1 MRILKL
7 LVENINSLY
16 GTRTIDFEDPKY
28 TENGLFVLTG
38 PTGAGK
44 TTILDAICLALYG
57 QTPRVANIS
66 KNQNDI
72 MSRGAKTCRA
82 ELLFEV
88 NGKRYLA
95 HWSQALNRNNNL
107 NAANHEICDG
117 GSAGKNVI
125 ESGLTKT
132 AKFIEEL
139 TGLTFD
145 QFCRTV
151 LLPQGDFDRFLSAKP
166 SEKMGLFA
174 KITGAERYKEI
185 SAKVRQK
192 RDACKKSLGD
202 IEGRLEGISVLSD
215 EKLEQ
220 LRLQVAANEAR
231 KKSIRGEI
239 DKGKEDIQWLDDV
252 KSLESRKAETERQ
265 ITEHKAAEESFRPNA
280 EKLKRAELALP
291 ISAAYSNL
299 VSKEQESRQTEDELD
314 KVCERIPGDEKNLSD
329 LQEELKEKNQA
340 CENSRR
346 SQEEARP
353 EINKVRQLDTELAS
367 LRTKLADAENTR
379 GEKTCDRDTKKR
391 NLEETVK
398 KSAEKETELRSI
410 RKYFEEHADDGNLV
424 GDVKSIE
431 NDLNDVE
438 ERKTDLEKAKAELNQ
453 SADEL
458 LAAQE
463 TLDKAKAGCKTFE
476 DRLKEAKANTKAL
489 NVRKTA
495 LLNGNS
501 PEDLDREID
510 ALNKEV
516 IAAQTM
522 EKHQSMLVEGKP
534 CPLCG
539 AVHHPYAGG
548 NFPSAEGK
556 ETELEALKKVRKEAG
571 ELDRQIRDSEKD
583 EDAANLKLTECR
595 GKVETAQVQVNSCR
609 TQHKKARIAL
619 GAAEEAF
626 RTKES
631 KVRGTLR
638 GYGVSEEDPFDPQT
652 VLTDLKTRLN
662 VWQNKTEEKEAAEER
677 LRQLNER
684 LAGLKADAANA
695 ETALGEAQKAYD
707 EAESQLNAKRTERE
721 NLFQDKD
728 PDAEEKRLQDAVN
741 DAQKAYDK
749 AKDAVSDAE
758 KYLDQNKKDKSRLE
772 SARSQIAEA
781 LAGLRE
787 SFDQALKDRNFE
799 SRDDF
804 KSALLEEDELVELRS
819 QQQELNTRG
828 AQLEGEMNTI
838 QNSLDKK
845 RKENKTEKSA
855 EEIQEEINR
864 AEGEFAE
871 IEEEIK
877 GQNLMIA
884 GDAERRAAQ
893 EKMLDDQKKIQLE
906 LEQWNRL
913 WDVLGP
919 YTSSFS
925 DFVQSLTFDW
935 VIRHA
940 NKRLELMMPRYEL
953 KRRIDPDSSKDRK
966 NKKGEGPEPSGSEEE
981 LKLDLNVIDH
991 DQGDE
996 ERVVENLSG
1005 GERFVISLAMS
1016 LGISCLAK
1024 THTRIDSIDMLFL
1037 DEGFGTLDENTLDGA
1052 IDALEQLHQNEGK
1065 MIGIVTHVER
1075 LQGED
1080 SRIQTQIRVEKI
1092 GNGRS
1097 VVEGPGVIDLPN
1109 GTKISLRPEP

>member
-95 HWSQALNRNNNL
+95 HWSQVLNRNNNL

-132 AKFIEEL
+132 AKFIEEQI
-139 TGLTFD
+139 GLTFD

-202 IEGRLEGISVLSD
+202 IDGRLGGISVLSD
-215 EKLEQ
+215 EELEQ
-220 LRLQVAANEAR
+220 LRRQVAANEAKR
-231 KKSIRGEI
+231 KSILGEI
-239 DKGKEDIQWLDDV
+239 EKGKEKRQWLVDV
-252 KSLESRKAETERQ
+252 KSLESRLAETERQ
-265 ITEHKAAEESFRPNA
+265 ITEHKAEEESFRPNA

-291 ISAAYSNL
+291 VSAAYSNL
-299 VSKEQESRQTEDELD
+299 VSREQESQQTKEELD

-329 LQEELKEKNQA
+329 LQEVLKEKNQA
-340 CENSRR
+340 YDNSRR

-353 EINKVRQLDTELAS
+353 EIIKVHHLDTELES
-367 LRTKLADAENTR
+367 LRTKLADAKETR
-379 GEKTCDRDTKKR
+379 DEKTCDRDTKKR
-391 NLEETVK
+391 ILDDAT
-398 KSAEKETELRSI
+398 AERTARETELQSI
-410 RKYFEEHADDGNLV
+410 QKYFEEHAGDGNLV
-424 GDVKSIE
+424 ADIKSIE
-431 NDLNDVE
+431 NDLSDIE
-438 ERKTDLEKAKAELNQ
+438 QRKTELEKAKAELDQ
-453 SADEL
+453 SETERD
-458 LAAQE
+458 AAQE

-476 DRLKEAKANTKAL
+476 NRLKEAKTQTESLNTQ
-489 NVRKTA
+489 KTA
-495 LLNGNS
+495 LLNGKS
-501 PEDLDREID
+501 PEDLDCEID
-510 ALNKEV
+510 SLNKDV

-522 EKHQSMLVEGKP
+522 EKHQSMLEEGKP

-556 ETELEALKKVRKEAG
+556 EAELEALKKVRKEVG
-571 ELDRQIRDSEKD
+571 ELDRQILDSKKD
-583 EDAANLKLTECR
+583 EDAVNLKLTECR
-595 GKVETAQVQVNSCR
+595 GKVETAQERLELRNTLREQ
-609 TQHKKARIAL
+609 KKTAFEKE
-619 GAAEEAF
+619 EEAF
-626 RTKES
+626 KAKES

-638 GYGVSEEDPFDPQT
+638 GYGVSGEDPFDPQT

-662 VWQNKTEEKEAAEER
+662 VWQNKTKEKEAAEER

-695 ETALGEAQKAYD
+695 ETALAEAQKAYD
-707 EAESQLNAKRTERE
+707 VAESQLNAKRTERR
-721 NLFQDKD
+721 NLFQDRD
-728 PDAEEKRLQDAVN
+728 PDAEEKRIQDAVD

-749 AKDAVSDAE
+749 AKDAVSDAKKVLE
-758 KYLDQNKKDKSRLE
+758 QNERDKSRLE
-772 SARSQIAEA
+772 SAQIQIAEK
-781 LAGLRE
+781 LAELRR
-787 SFDQALKDRNFE
+787 SFDSSLKDKGFE

-804 KSALLEEDELVELRS
+804 EAALLKEVELVRLREL
-819 QQQELNTRG
+819 QQKLNTRG
-828 AQLEGEMNTI
+828 AQLEGERKTN
-838 QNSLDKK
+838 QNSLDGK
-845 RKENKTEKSA
+845 RRENKTEKST
-855 EEIQEEINR
+855 EEIQEEIDR

-871 IEEEIK
+871 IEEAIK

-893 EKMLDDQKKIQLE
+893 KKMLADQKKIQRE

-919 YTSSFS
+919 YTNSFS
-925 DFVQSLTFDW
+925 DFVQSLTFDR

-953 KRRIDPDSSKDRK
+953 KRRIDSDSSKDKK
-966 NKKGEGPEPSGSEEE
+966 NKKGEGPESSDSGEE

-1037 DEGFGTLDENTLDGA
+1037 DEGFGTLDENTLDSA

-1075 LQGED
+1075 LQGEE
-1080 SRIQTQIRVEKI
+1080 SRIQTQIQVEKI

-1097 VVEGPGVIDLPN
+1097 VVKGPGITDLPN
-1109 GTKISLRPEP
+1109 GTKVSLRPGP